1 MTESAAGRL
10 KRLREERGITI
21 AALALEAGVSESAVR
36 QLETGNVKSPSF
48 AVGLRLAH
56 YLGVDPYYL
65 AFGESSNL
73 DERLLIVERRITKL
87 EQRIASLPASRR

>member
-1 MTESAAGRL
+1 MTETPAGRL

-73 DERLLIVERRITKL
+73 DERLLVVERRVTKP
-87 EQRIASLPASRR
+87 EQRVATIPATRR